1 MGVFDFFCLKSP
13 DMSLFKKNKVSKG
26 KNPSEV
32 VKSMREA
39 LTNLE
44 KAGGNEKTIQKAVDD
59 ITKQATAMKVI
70 LYGDVE
76 HEPQP
81 EQHQQ
86 LAAEIFNSNLISRLI
101 ANLPYMEFEARK
113 DVGNVINNLLRKGAG
128 GRSAAAEH
136 IAENPDI
143 LFALLHGYE
152 NPEIALNCGSIL
164 RECIRHE
171 PLARTLLYSPEL
183 FKFFTYVEVANFDS
197 ASDAFASFKDLLT
210 LHKEISA
217 EFLDKNYE
225 QVFTSYTGLLKST
238 NYVTRRLSLKLLGEL
253 LLDRTHFNIMT
264 RYISDPNNLKLMMN
278 LLRDKSKNI
287 QFEAFHVFKVFVAN
301 PNKPKPILDILLKNK
316 QRLIPFLTAFQKDRE
331 AEDEQFR
338 DEKAFLL
345 KQIEQLSA

>member
-13 DMSLFKKNKVSKG
+13 DMSLFKKNKASKG

-197 ASDAFASFKDLLT
+197 ASDAFASFKVYIMILFFRYSILI
-210 LHKEISA
+210 LIY
-217 EFLDKNYE
+217 F
-225 QVFTSYTGLLKST
+225 FF
-238 NYVTRRLSLKLLGEL
+238 LLG
-253 LLDRTHFNIMT
+253 
-264 RYISDPNNLKLMMN
+264 
-278 LLRDKSKNI
+278 
-287 QFEAFHVFKVFVAN
+287 
-301 PNKPKPILDILLKNK
+301 
-316 QRLIPFLTAFQKDRE
+316 
-331 AEDEQFR
+331 
-338 DEKAFLL
+338 
-345 KQIEQLSA
+345 